1 MGKLFFGLG
10 ISLLM
15 TAGAFAQ
22 DEKVA
27 PFEAE
32 MGGQVYLCGLKA
44 QLADATKGPKQK
56 ALLEDVKQCAD
67 KSRER
72 IKLLVKS
79 EYQKYPEGDAAREKI
94 KAVYSAYLTYMS
106 AALWGKDLTESTE
119 ALAFKEKVSDYK
131 AEVEIR

>member
-1 MGKLFFGLG
+1 MEKLFLGLG

-15 TAGAFAQ
+15 AAGAFAQ
-22 DEKVA
+22 GEKVA
-27 PFEAE
+27 PFESE

-44 QLADATKGPKQK
+44 QLADITKDSKQK
-56 ALLEDVKQCAD
+56 VLLEEAKQCAD

-79 EYQKYPEGDAAREKI
+79 EYQKYPEGDAVRDKI

-119 ALAFKEKVSDYK
+119 ALAFKEKVNDYK
-131 AEVEIR
+131 AEVELR